1 MSLQADIWITH
12 MGRLDWALVV
22 AVVWVHVLPEGRVPE
37 MKKAF

>member
-1 MSLQADIWITH
+1 

-22 AVVWVHVLPEGRVPE
+22 AVDWVQALPEGKVPE